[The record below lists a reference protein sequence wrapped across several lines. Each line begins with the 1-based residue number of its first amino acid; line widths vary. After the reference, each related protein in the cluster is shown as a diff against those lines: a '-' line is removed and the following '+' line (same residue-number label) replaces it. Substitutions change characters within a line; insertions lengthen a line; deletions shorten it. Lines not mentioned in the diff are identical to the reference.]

1 MDEQEFDALFQS
13 RPFRTEDAMREDA
26 RWRRCATLAGALFG
40 RSADD
45 LRRQLLAS
53 HPQIPSGFDLDD
65 FRDLQRHLQLV
76 SGALTNPRNVWLS
89 PHLSLWGSENIS
101 VGTQRFTAW
110 EARSEIVRRA
120 IEYLENR

>member
-26 RWRRCATLAGALFG
+26 RWRRCATLASALFG
-40 RSADD
+40 RTPED
-45 LRRQLLAS
+45 LRRQLVAS
-53 HPQIPSGFDLDD
+53 HPQIPSGFDLND
-65 FRDLQRHLQLV
+65 FRELLQHVQIV
-76 SGALTNPRNVWLS
+76 SSALCKPRNAWLS
-89 PHLSLWGSENIS
+89 PHLSLSGSETIF

-120 IEYLENR
+120 IAYLENR